1 MARALDGDGAA
12 LLDVRLRQL
21 AYLRETARAGGVTL
35 AAEQL
40 GVSQPALSR
49 ALAEL
54 ERRVGVPLFE
64 RDGRRRRLTGEGEEV
79 LAFAERVGAQAEALR
94 ERLSERA
101 RGERGPLRVGMID
114 AASLYVLPD
123 VVRRFR
129 ERFPDVDLTLT
140 VDTSSALLERL
151 RRFELDL
158 AFVVGPADEELWSV
172 EVEREPLHLYSP
184 PGSRGDPADSDWV
197 LYPRGQ
203 RTRGLIDAGLARLG
217 IEPCVTLE
225 SHNPEVL
232 RQMVVLGLGWSVLPP
247 AIAERGSAALR
258 RRRGPQ
264 VAERVLVGVRR
275 ATAPPHP
282 RREAFLALALEAR
295 RAATGEGAGRA
306 SSANPAGPRPAGVT

>member
-1 MARALDGDGAA
+1 MARASEGGGAA
-12 LLDVRLRQL
+12 TLDVRLRQL
-21 AYLRETARAGGVTL
+21 TYLRETARAGRVTL
-35 AAEQL
+35 AAERL

-54 ERRVGVPLFE
+54 ERRVGAPLFE
-64 RDGRRRRLTGEGEEV
+64 RDGRGRRLTGEGEEV
-79 LAFAERVGAQAEALR
+79 LAFAERVGEQAEELR
-94 ERLSERA
+94 ERMGERA

-123 VVRRFR
+123 VVRRFAG
-129 ERFPDVDLTLT
+129 RFPGVDLTLT
-140 VDTSSALLERL
+140 VDSSTALLDRL

-158 AFVVGPADEELWSV
+158 AFVVGPADEDLWSV
-172 EVEREPLHLYSP
+172 EVEREPLHLYAP
-184 PGSRGDPADSDWV
+184 PGRRGDPAASDWA

-217 IEPCVTLE
+217 IEPRVTLE

-247 AIAERGSAALR
+247 AVAERGSVALR

-264 VAERVLVGVRR
+264 VAERAIVGVRR
-275 ATAPPHP
+275 SAAPRHP

-295 RAATGEGAGRA
+295 RAPRRRRSAARRGDAVRVRA
-306 SSANPAGPRPAGVT
+306 VPRP